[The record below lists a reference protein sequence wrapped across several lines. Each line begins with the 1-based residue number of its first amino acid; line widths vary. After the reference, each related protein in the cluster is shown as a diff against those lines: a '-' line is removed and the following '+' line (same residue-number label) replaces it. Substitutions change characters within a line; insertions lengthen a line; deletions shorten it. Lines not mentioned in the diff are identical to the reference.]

1 MCLRRVVAIL
11 GPTASGKT
19 DLAIEVAQRLGGEVI
34 SVDSMQ
40 VYRDMDIGTAK
51 PSVVER
57 RGVRHH
63 MLDVVN
69 PENDF
74 SVAEFRHHGRTIMEA
89 AEVPLVIAG
98 GSGLHYRALVDPL
111 SFAPTDASLRREL
124 EDLDLD
130 ELVAELV
137 AADPLAGTHLDLA
150 NPRRVLRAVEVV
162 RLTGETPSLRAGTSE
177 AEDIRTYKPEI
188 EFTAVGVDPG
198 DQLDK
203 RVDQRLMKMKEAGL
217 VEEVKSLKSRL
228 GRAAGSAV
236 GYREILTSFG
246 GAMPLDHAF
255 QAIARNTKKLAKKQ
269 RTWFRRD
276 PRIRWIPWHSESDE
290 RIDLTLEAMT

>member
-1 MCLRRVVAIL
+1 
-11 GPTASGKT
+11 
-19 DLAIEVAQRLGGEVI
+19 
-34 SVDSMQ
+34 
-40 VYRDMDIGTAK
+40 MDIGTAK
-51 PSVVER
+51 PSVIER

-69 PENDF
+69 PENNF
-74 SVAEFRHHGRTIMEA
+74 SVAEFRHHGRKIMDA

-111 SFAPTDASLRREL
+111 SFAPTDASLRGEL
-124 EDLDLD
+124 EDVDLD

-137 AADPLAGTHLDLA
+137 AADPLAGTHVDLA

-162 RLTGETPSLRAGTSE
+162 RLTGETPSFRSGTAE
-177 AEDIRTYKPEI
+177 AEDIRNYKPEI

-198 DQLDK
+198 DQLDE
-203 RVDQRLMKMKEAGL
+203 RVDQRLMKMEEAGL

-236 GYREILTSFG
+236 GYREILASTD
-246 GAMPLDHAF
+246 GAMPLDQAF

-269 RTWFRRD
+269 RTWFQRD
-276 PRIRWIPWHSESDE
+276 PRIRWIRWHSESDE
-290 RIDLTLEAMT
+290 RINLTLEAMT